1 MNYLAL
7 RRDLLTREEVSI
19 DRSRCLHHEAHAVVQ
34 TWLQTLLSII
44 GEVIA
49 RWNAD
54 WQLQG
59 T

>member
-1 MNYLAL
+1 MHYLAL
-7 RRDLLTREEVSI
+7 RHDLLTRKEVSI
-19 DRSRCLHHEAHAVVQ
+19 DRWWCLRHEAHAVVQ

-49 RWNAD
+49 RRNAD

>member
-19 DRSRCLHHEAHAVVQ
+19 DRSWCLRHEAHAGVQ

-49 RWNAD
+49 RWNVD
-54 WQLQG
+54 
-59 T
+59 